1 MGWTARCLSAC
12 ENEGAG
18 KCARCYYPS
27 LRSVTFHQENV
38 PPLPLFLFSP
48 HLCVLPPPPSP
59 RRCCSCSFPANTQWI
74 SPSSVHWRT
83 WAQGLP
89 IGWASFWCCY
99 KHPLEVS
106 YTCTLI
112 YVWFIS
118 CKSKYTQYEDVVWH
132 LLTQC
137 VSLCTAFFFR

>member
-1 MGWTARCLSAC
+1 MDGEVSERMWEWRSREMCAVLLSFPPLC
-12 ENEGAG
+12 HLPSG
-18 KCARCYYPS
+18 KRSTSPS
-27 LRSVTFHQENV
+27 VPLLSSPLHA
-38 PPLPLFLFSP
+38 PPLPLHGAAAPVPFLP
-48 HLCVLPPPPSP
+48 T
-59 RRCCSCSFPANTQWI
+59 RKWI

-89 IGWASFWCCY
+89 IGWASFCCCY

-112 YVWFIS
+112 YAWFIS
-118 CKSKYTQYEDVVWH
+118 CKSKYTQYENVVWH